1 MRTRATMM
9 MVYHQDTRMMTMMQ
23 NEETSEDRHTRI
35 EEERDIE
42 TSVLKKV
49 PILFFWVYLKMWALM
64 RESM

>member
-1 MRTRATMM
+1 MM